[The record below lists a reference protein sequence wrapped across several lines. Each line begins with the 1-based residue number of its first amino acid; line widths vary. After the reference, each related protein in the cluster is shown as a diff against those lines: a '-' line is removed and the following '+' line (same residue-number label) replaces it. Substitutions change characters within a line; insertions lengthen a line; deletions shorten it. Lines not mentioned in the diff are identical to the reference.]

1 MNKFFK
7 HPWLIVGIIVA
18 ITVFFALQLPKA
30 EMDNNTV
37 SFLPR
42 DNPARLIARHFEEE
56 YGDSIVIMVG
66 LERSYGTVF
75 EKAFLSRI
83 REFTDAVEAVGLV
96 KKTDSILSTQYITSD
111 SESIIVTDL
120 VDDGFSGT
128 MEELAELKR
137 RIASWDMY
145 RGSLVSDD
153 LSSTQ
158 IVVQLNATV
167 EHSGDPEVMAALLG
181 IRNTA
186 KELFSESAEVYT
198 AGQSV
203 VSASLTESAY
213 ADVQFLIPLSVV
225 VLLGV
230 LVISFRR
237 FTYVTL
243 PLLTVAVSVIWS
255 IGAMPLFGVRLTLMC
270 MILPVILIAVGSAYG
285 VHLVSHY
292 KDDISGKTFTLEKHR
307 EFVFALVRRL
317 IKPVFLAALTT
328 FAGFISFVF
337 APLTSMRDFGI
348 FSSLGVLVA
357 FLAAVTLI
365 PAVLIIRG
373 PRAVKLT
380 EQKKMRQGA
389 ARADTGANV
398 RDLNKFLSSAMTNL
412 VNRKKTLVLAVTALI
427 VVVSIVGSARIVAD
441 NSMIEFFNP
450 ASEVN
455 RSDRFIREHFGGSTQ
470 IIVSVEAEHTETLLH
485 PQTLAAAEDFC
496 AYLRERVPHVGK
508 VTGFPDLIK
517 RMNQMFNV
525 DEPPEGIRQ
534 TARIA
539 NGEINANED
548 SAFGFGDFGFDDFG
562 FDTIEGGAPPTLQP
576 PAGAPAPATP
586 PASPETP
593 VTFAMLTSAVGKN
606 AGISAEALVRE
617 LERLTN
623 YEGYSYYEIPSDPAK
638 YGKETEEELGRLVA
652 NYLVLLA
659 GDADEGFSNDPLEPT
674 AFEIVVLVNSKW
686 QADTNNVVNAIN
698 RYVAANFP
706 KNVTVLVGG
715 GAMQEG
721 AISALVLNSQIVSI
735 FITVLIVFLI
745 VAFSNKSAA
754 AGLISA
760 LPLSITILCN
770 FAVMGFLHITLNMAT
785 ALISSLIVGIGIDY
799 TIHFMEAYKREFLA
813 GGDYLYRT
821 YATSGKA
828 ILINAVSVGVSFAVI
843 IFSQFRIVGQFGIL
857 VCQSMF
863 ISAVVSLT
871 VIPVLLETIRPKFIY
886 GKQPETLNKPVLI
899 PA

>member
-1 MNKFFK
+1 
-7 HPWLIVGIIVA
+7 
-18 ITVFFALQLPKA
+18 
-30 EMDNNTV
+30 
-37 SFLPR
+37 
-42 DNPARLIARHFEEE
+42 
-56 YGDSIVIMVG
+56 
-66 LERSYGTVF
+66 
-75 EKAFLSRI
+75 
-83 REFTDAVEAVGLV
+83 VEAVDLV

-120 VDDGFSGT
+120 VDENFSGT
-128 MEELAELKR
+128 AEEIVELKR

-145 RGSLVSDD
+145 RGALVSDD

-181 IRNTA
+181 IRGMA
-186 KELFSESAEVYT
+186 KEAFAGSAEVYT

-213 ADVQFLIPLSVV
+213 ADIQILIPLAAV
-225 VLLGV
+225 VLLGI

-243 PLLTVAVSVIWS
+243 PLLAVAVSVIWS
-255 IGAMPLFGVRLTLMC
+255 VGAMPLFGVRLTLMC

-292 KDDISGKTFTLEKHR
+292 KDDIEGNSFTIDEHR
-307 EFVFALVRRL
+307 EFVFNLVRRL

-348 FSSLGVLVA
+348 FSSIGVIIA

-365 PAVLIIRG
+365 PAILIIRG

-380 EQKKMRQGA
+380 EQKA
-389 ARADTGANV
+389 ARRGNRHANAPGS
-398 RDLNKFLSSAMTNL
+398 KSFLSSAMTNL
-412 VNRKKTLVLAVTALI
+412 VNRKKPLVSAVTVL
-427 VVVSIVGSARIVAD
+427 VVAVSIAGSARIVAD

-470 IIVSVEAEHTETLLH
+470 IIVSVEAENTETLLH
-485 PQTLAAAEDFC
+485 PQTLTAAENFC
-496 AYLRERVPHVGK
+496 AYLRERVPDVGK

-539 NGEINANED
+539 ESED
-548 SAFGFGDFGFDDFG
+548 TAFGFGDFGFDDFG
-562 FDTIEGGAPPTLQP
+562 DFGFDGAEAGGVAGADYAGSPAAPAEGGS
-576 PAGAPAPATP
+576 AGTQGRSRGGGFSL
-586 PASPETP
+586 PASSETP
-593 VTFAMLTSAVGKN
+593 ITFAMLNAAIGNNAAMSADD
-606 AGISAEALVRE
+606 LVRE
-617 LERLTN
+617 LERMTN
-623 YEGYSYYEIPSDPAK
+623 YAGYSYYEIPADPAR

-686 QADTNNVVNAIN
+686 QADTNKVVDAIN

-706 KNVTVLVGG
+706 KNVNVLVGG

-721 AISALVLNSQIVSI
+721 ALAALVLNSQIVSI

-799 TIHFMEAYKREFLA
+799 TIHFMEAYKREFRA

-821 YATSGKA
+821 YTTSGKA
-828 ILINAVSVGVSFAVI
+828 ILINAVSVGASFAVI
-843 IFSQFRIVGQFGIL
+843 TFSQFRIVGQFGIL

-871 VIPVLLETIRPKFIY
+871 VIPVLLESIRPKFIF
-886 GKQPETLNKPVLI
+886 GKT
-899 PA
+899 A

>member
-1 MNKFFK
+1 MNRFFK
-7 HPWLIVGIIVA
+7 HPWLIVGVIAA
-18 ITVFFALQLPKA
+18 ITVFFALQLPNA

-42 DNPARLIARHFEEE
+42 DNPARVIAHHFEEE

-66 LERSYGTVF
+66 LERPYGTVF
-75 EKAFLSRI
+75 DRAFLSRV
-83 REFTDAVEAVGLV
+83 REFTGEVEAVGLV
-96 KKTDSILSTQYITSD
+96 KKTDSILSTQYISSD
-111 SESIIVTDL
+111 KESIIVTDL
-120 VDDGFSGT
+120 VDENFSGT
-128 MEELAELKR
+128 DEEIAELKR

-145 RGSLVSDD
+145 RGALVSDD

-167 EHSGDPEVMAALLG
+167 EHSGDPDVMAALLE
-181 IRNTA
+181 IRDMAKTA
-186 KELFSESAEVYT
+186 FAESAEVYT

-213 ADVQFLIPLSVV
+213 ADIQILIPLAIV
-225 VLLGV
+225 VLLGI

-255 IGAMPLFGVRLTLMC
+255 VGAMPLFGIRLTLMC

-292 KDDISGKTFTLEKHR
+292 KDDISDKIFTIEEHR
-307 EFVFALVRRL
+307 EFVFNLVRRL

-348 FSSLGVLVA
+348 FSSMGVIVA

-365 PAVLIIRG
+365 PAILIIRG

-380 EQKKMRQGA
+380 AQKA
-389 ARADTGANV
+389 ARHGNRQADAGVYAHGSKN
-398 RDLNKFLSSAMTNL
+398 FLSSAMTNL
-412 VNRKKTLVLAVTALI
+412 VNRKKPLVFAVTTVI
-427 VVVSIVGSARIVAD
+427 VVVSVAGSARIVAD

-455 RSDRFIREHFGGSTQ
+455 RSDRFIREQFGGSTQ
-470 IIVSVEAEHTETLLH
+470 IIVSVEAENTETLLH

-496 AYLRERVPHVGK
+496 AYLRERVPDVGK
-508 VTGFPDLIK
+508 VTGFPDLVK

-539 NGEINANED
+539 ASED
-548 SAFGFGDFGFDDFG
+548 SAFGFGDFGFGDFGVDDFDS
-562 FDTIEGGAPPTLQP
+562 FDSEEGTGEALGEAETESRAAVPPPVL
-576 PAGAPAPATP
+576 G
-586 PASPETP
+586 ETP
-593 VTFAMLTSAVGKN
+593 ITFAMLNAAIGKN
-606 AGISAEALVRE
+606 ASLSAEGLVRE
-617 LERLTN
+617 LERMTN
-623 YEGYSYYEIPSDPAK
+623 YEGRSYYEIPADPAK
-638 YGKETEEELGRLVA
+638 YGKETEEDLGRLVA

-659 GDADEGFSNDPLEPT
+659 GDAEEGFSNDPLEPT

-686 QADTNNVVNAIN
+686 QADTNKVVDAIN

-745 VAFSNKSAA
+745 VALSNKSAA
-754 AGLISA
+754 AGFISA

-799 TIHFMEAYKREFLA
+799 TIHFMEAYKREFQA

-821 YATSGKA
+821 YTTSGKA
-828 ILINAVSVGVSFAVI
+828 ILINAISVGASFAVI

-857 VCQSMF
+857 VCQSMV

-871 VIPVLLETIRPKFIY
+871 VIPVLLETIRPKFIF
-886 GKQPETLNKPVLI
+886 GKKE
-899 PA
+899 

>member
-1 MNKFFK
+1 MDKFFK
-7 HPWLIVGIIVA
+7 HPWLIVGIIAA
-18 ITVFFALQLPKA
+18 ITMFFAAQLPKA

-66 LERSYGTVF
+66 LERPYGTIF
-75 EKAFLSRI
+75 DRAFLSRI
-83 REFTDAVEAVGLV
+83 REFTDEVEAVALV

-120 VDDGFSGT
+120 VDEHFSGT
-128 MEELAELKR
+128 DEEITELKR

-181 IRNTA
+181 IRGMA
-186 KELFSESAEVYT
+186 KEVFSESAEVYT

-255 IGAMPLFGVRLTLMC
+255 IGAMPLFGIRLTLMC

-292 KDDISGKTFTLEKHR
+292 KDDITEKIFTIEEHR
-307 EFVFALVRRL
+307 EFVFNLVRRL
-317 IKPVFLAALTT
+317 VKPVFLAALTT

-337 APLTSMRDFGI
+337 APLSSMRDFGI
-348 FSSLGVLVA
+348 FASLGVIVA

-365 PAVLIIRG
+365 PAILIIRG
-373 PRAVKLT
+373 PRAIKLM
-380 EQKKMRQGA
+380 EQKKAQYGA
-389 ARADTGANV
+389 TSTNTGAHAP
-398 RDLNKFLSSAMTNL
+398 DLKNFLSSAMANL
-412 VNRKKTLVLAVTALI
+412 VRRKKILVFAITALAVVI
-427 VVVSIVGSARIVAD
+427 SIAGSSRIVAD
-441 NSMIEFFNP
+441 NSMVEFFNP
-450 ASEVN
+450 VSEVN
-455 RSDRFIREHFGGSTQ
+455 RSDRFIRERFGGSTQ
-470 IIVSVEAEHTETLLH
+470 IIVSVEAESTETLLH
-485 PQTLAAAEDFC
+485 PQTLSAAEDFC
-496 AYLRERVPHVGK
+496 MYLRERVPNVGK
-508 VTGFPDLIK
+508 VTGFPDMVK

-534 TARIA
+534 ITRI
-539 NGEINANED
+539 NENED
-548 SAFGFGDFGFDDFG
+548 SLFGFGDFGFVRFGDFAG
-562 FDTIEGGAPPTLQP
+562 GEDTGDAKYVAETEFLYVVPPP
-576 PAGAPAPATP
+576 M
-586 PASPETP
+586 SDERP
-593 VTFAMLTSAVGKN
+593 VTFAMLNAAIGKN
-606 AGISAEALVRE
+606 AGMSAEALVRE
-617 LERLTN
+617 LERMTN
-623 YEGYSYYEIPSDPAK
+623 YEGYSYYEIPAEPAR
-638 YGKETEEELGRLVA
+638 YGKETEEDLGRLVA

-674 AFEIVVLVNSKW
+674 AFEIVVLVNSRW
-686 QADTNNVVNAIN
+686 LADTNKVVDAIN

-721 AISALVLNSQIVSI
+721 AVSTLVMNSQIISV

-745 VAFSNKSAA
+745 VALSNKSAV
-754 AGLISA
+754 AGLVSA

-785 ALISSLIVGIGIDY
+785 ALISSLVVGIGIDY
-799 TIHFMEAYKREFLA
+799 TIHFMEAYKREFKT

-828 ILINAVSVGVSFAVI
+828 ILVNAVSVGASFAVI
-843 IFSQFRIVGQFGIL
+843 MFSQFRIVGQFGIL

-871 VIPVLLETIRPKFIY
+871 VIPVLLESIRPQFIF
-886 GKQPETLNKPVLI
+886 GKKQRNALN
-899 PA
+899 